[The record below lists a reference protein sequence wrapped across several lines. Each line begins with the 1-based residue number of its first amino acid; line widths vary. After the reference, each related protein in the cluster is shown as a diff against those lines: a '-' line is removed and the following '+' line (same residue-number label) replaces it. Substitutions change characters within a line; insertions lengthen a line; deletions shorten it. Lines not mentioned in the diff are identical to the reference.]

1 MSSVLTTLLTRKRA
15 EKKAFNDTV
24 DVLKEIYKRR
34 TVKEDDM
41 LETLHELYADSEEE
55 KRYRCATSPPPPTRP
70 SASLLLYADFEFFH
84 VDK

>member
-1 MSSVLTTLLTRKRA
+1 MLTTLLTRKRA

-55 KRYRCATSPPPPTRP
+55 KRYRCATSPPPQPAP
-70 SASLLLYADFEFFH
+70 PPPFFSMLTLSFFM
-84 VDK
+84 